1 MCKITFFYNIY
12 YAIAVEMYFFIT
24 FFKSTA
30 RNKRWPRQDKFKISA
45 RLIESMKVTPWE
57 VEGRIDYDKLIKEFG
72 TKKIDDALRQR
83 LERLAGES
91 HVMLRR
97 GFIFSHRDLDLVLDD
112 YEKGE
117 GFFLYTGRGPS
128 GPMHIGHL
136 LPLIFTKWLQDR
148 FGVNLYIEITDDEK
162 FLFKRELSWE
172 DVSRYSVENALD
184 IAAVGFDPNRTFI
197 FRDSEY
203 VGHCYPLLMK
213 IAKKVTFSTAKAVFG
228 FTNEANIG
236 QIFYPAYQVVPTFFE
251 KKRCL
256 IPNAIDQD
264 PYWRIQRDIAEGL
277 GFKKTAAIHSKFI
290 PPLQGTEG
298 KMSSSIADTAIWL
311 SDDEKTVSKKIMK
324 YAFSGGQP
332 TVEEHR
338 RKGGN
343 PDIDVP
349 FQWLKLLFE
358 PDDSK
363 LKSIEDDYRSGRLL
377 TGELKQLLIEK
388 LNRFLTEHRER
399 KEKVDI
405 EKYTKTGRLAQKM
418 WESYY

>member
-1 MCKITFFYNIY
+1 
-12 YAIAVEMYFFIT
+12 
-24 FFKSTA
+24 
-30 RNKRWPRQDKFKISA
+30 
-45 RLIESMKVTPWE
+45 MKVTPWE